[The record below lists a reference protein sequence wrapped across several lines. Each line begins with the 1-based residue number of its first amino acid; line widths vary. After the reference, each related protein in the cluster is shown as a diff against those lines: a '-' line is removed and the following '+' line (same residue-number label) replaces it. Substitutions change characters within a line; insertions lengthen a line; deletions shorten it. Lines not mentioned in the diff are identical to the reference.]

1 MSGGKRPGAGR
12 PKGAKN
18 KRTKEL
24 LQEAEKSAAAIKRVV
39 PNAFSGDAHSLLMAI
54 YKDPAHKLELRLDA
68 AKAAA
73 PYEKPKLASTEVK
86 GDANEPLKHKLTIEF
101 VRAAEK
107 PIPE

>member
-1 MSGGKRPGAGR
+1 MRGGKRPHSGR

-18 KRTKEL
+18 KRTEEL
-24 LQEAEKSAAAIKRVV
+24 LQKAEKAAAVIETIV
-39 PNAFSGDAHSLLMAI
+39 PGAFSGDAHSLLMAI
-54 YKDPAHKLELRLDA
+54 YKDPTKDDALRLDA

-86 GDANEPLKHKLTIEF
+86 GDAEQPLKHKLVIEF

-107 PIPE
+107 PIPK